1 MNQMTTAAAGKSRA
15 KQLVLCA
22 SLALKVAMA
31 EVATAMAVVVVVE
44 EVEATFEASPP
55 QEPPP
60 LLPPPHHHPP
70 PLPLPPP
77 PPLGSLPFR
86 THTQR
91 RNFPFGTSSSNP
103 SAPCPSWE
111 VV

>member
-60 LLPPPHHHPP
+60 LLPPTHHHPP
-70 PLPLPPP
+70 PLPLPP